1 MQLVDRAQVLARLEA
16 VPGPQIAIVRY
27 RPNHNLI
34 GNEWVNNNA
43 DIDGSKVV
51 WARDMGS
58 EKNQRL
64 LNYFRDRK
72 VWLVEPDEIPQEFL
86 PIRQSAVT
94 CRLPTGERVV

>member
-34 GNEWVNNNA
+34 GNEWVYNNA

-72 VWLVEPDEIPQEFL
+72 VWLVEPDEIP
-86 PIRQSAVT
+86 PRISPYSAIGGDVSASN
-94 CRLPTGERVV
+94 R